1 MLSGES
7 PLTLQVGRVLRVA
20 MVAFLPLAAFGQQ
33 ASDEDP
39 PKQAGSDV
47 PAPKRVKTVPPV
59 YPPEAQAQGLRGIVI
74 LELVV
79 DAQGRVASAEVVRSV
94 PPFDEAALAAVRKW
108 EYEPTTLDGKAV
120 RVRMTVPISFAMRL
134 PEATRQ
140 EGIPELRQGASP
152 AYPSGA
158 QGAASVTAQVT
169 LDAEGRV
176 AEAEVRD
183 GGPPWDEALL
193 QALRTWRFAVAPER
207 GVLSFRVRADF
218 VAGSSGQ
225 PPRVSLA
232 MSGLQESQSFGAG
245 SAVAAAPQ
253 PAPTPDEA
261 SPPPSPPAPE
271 ATPEPAATADAAPS
285 APPAPVALASPPPPP
300 PVEVIT
306 APSPPAPP
314 PAPGVSAVADVTLGP
329 GVPDLVTGRRPVPP
343 PLARMSGTSGTVE
356 VRFSVDAAGQPAVKS
371 SSGSQ
376 LLQAAA
382 EDAVRTWKFRRTTA
396 ERLHALAVFSYGTDS
411 ASAAVIIEP

>member
-1 MLSGES
+1 MTK
-7 PLTLQVGRVLRVA
+7 PRVLLRALCVCVA
-20 MVAFLPLAAFGQQ
+20 LFSVAAFAQQ
-33 ASDEDP
+33 APGEDP

-47 PAPKRVKTVPPV
+47 PAPKRVKTVAPV
-59 YPPEAQAQGLRGIVI
+59 YPPEAQSQGLRGIVI

-79 DAQGRVASAEVVRSV
+79 DTQGKVASAEVVRSV

-108 EYEPTTLDGKAV
+108 EYEPTTLDGRLV

-158 QGAASVTAQVT
+158 QGGASVTAQVT

-176 AEAEVRD
+176 AEAEVRN

-225 PPRVSLA
+225 PARVSLA

-245 SAVAAAPQ
+245 SEVAAAPQ
-253 PAPTPDEA
+253 PAPTPAEA
-261 SPPPSPPAPE
+261 SPAPSTQAPG
-271 ATPEPAATADAAPS
+271 ATPESVAKADATQAPL
-285 APPAPVALASPPPPP
+285 AQVVPASPPPPP

-306 APSPPAPP
+306 APPPPLPP

-343 PLARMSGTSGTVE
+343 PLARMSGTNGTVE
-356 VRFSVDAAGQPAVKS
+356 VRFSVDAAGQAAVKG
-371 SSGSQ
+371 SSGPQ

-396 ERLHALAVFSYGTDS
+396 ERLHALALFSYGTDS
-411 ASAAVIIEP
+411 ASVAVTIEP